1 MLYLDERG
9 ICDSSFI
16 IGSIKGD
23 IAKISVRERSMKD
36 IKRAMS
42 SMEEKSL
49 EELAY
54 GS

>member
-9 ICDSSFI
+9 ICDSSFV

-23 IAKISVRERSMKD
+23 IMKVRVRECSMED
-36 IKRAMS
+36 IKCAVS

-49 EELAY
+49 ALD
-54 GS
+54 